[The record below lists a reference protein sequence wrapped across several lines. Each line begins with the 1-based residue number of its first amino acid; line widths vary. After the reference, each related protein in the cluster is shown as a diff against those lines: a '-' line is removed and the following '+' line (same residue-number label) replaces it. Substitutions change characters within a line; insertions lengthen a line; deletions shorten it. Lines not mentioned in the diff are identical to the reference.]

1 MSGIIGQA
9 GSRSGVIPY
18 GEIEYEKGAWSPTI
32 VGATISSSNFISG
45 SYTKIGRLV
54 SIFAVFVM

>member
-18 GEIEYEKGAWSPTI
+18 GEIEYEKGLGHPQLLEQQYLVPTSFLAVTQKL
-32 VGATISSSNFISG
+32 VG
-45 SYTKIGRLV
+45 
-54 SIFAVFVM
+54 